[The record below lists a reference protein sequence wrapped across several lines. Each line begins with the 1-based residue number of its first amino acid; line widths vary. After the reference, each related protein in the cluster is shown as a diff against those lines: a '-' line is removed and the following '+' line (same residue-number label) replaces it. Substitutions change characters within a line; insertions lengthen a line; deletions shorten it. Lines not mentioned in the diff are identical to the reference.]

1 MNRFTP
7 GRIFKSRG
15 RQYQI
20 LGTKDH
26 WCRDGRYV
34 EMIRYQSVCA
44 EPGCNAVFTALTT
57 KSRIQK
63 GQLNKRCELHHA
75 PGIPAPLKKLKQKP
89 AKTARPKKRR
99 LVPRTPA
106 ITPAA
111 RMAARRERA
120 VQRALVAVQRVQRL
134 SYLD

>member
-7 GRIFKSRG
+7 GRCFQSRG
-15 RQYQI
+15 RPYQL

-44 EPGCNAVFTALTT
+44 EPGCARIFRALAT
-57 KSRIQK
+57 KSRVRK
-63 GQLNKRCELHHA
+63 GELNKRCELHHA
-75 PGIPAPLKKLKQKP
+75 PGIPAPIKKARQKPSKKSLKKS
-89 AKTARPKKRR
+89 PKK
-99 LVPRTPA
+99 PTA
-106 ITPAA
+106 AA
-111 RMAARRERA
+111 RLAARRERA
-120 VQRALVAVQRVQRL
+120 VAQAIIAVQRVQRL

>member
-34 EMIRYQSVCA
+34 ELIRYQSVCA
-44 EPGCNAVFTALTT
+44 EPGCKRAFEALAT
-57 KSRIQK
+57 KTMLRRGK
-63 GQLNKRCELHHA
+63 LNKRCERHHA
-75 PGIPAPLKKLKQKP
+75 PGVPAPAKKAKP
-89 AKTARPKKRR
+89 KPTKKAKLKKRR
-99 LVPRTPA
+99 L
-106 ITPAA
+106 AA
-111 RMAARRERA
+111 RAPAMSPEARERA
-120 VQRALVAVQRVQRL
+120 RLVWKATLAVQRGQQP
-134 SYLD
+134 SYLA

>member
-1 MNRFTP
+1 MSPFTP
-7 GRIFKSRG
+7 GRVFKSRG

-26 WCRDGRYV
+26 WCLDGRYV

-44 EPGCNAVFTALTT
+44 EPGCRRIFMALTT
-57 KSRIQK
+57 KTRLRR

-75 PGIPAPLKKLKQKP
+75 PGVPAPIKKAKP
-89 AKTARPKKRR
+89 KTAKAVRPKKRH
-99 LVPRTPA
+99 LVPRTPV
-106 ITPAA
+106 ITLAA
-111 RMAARRERA
+111 RLAARRERA
-120 VQRALVAVQRVQRL
+120 VQRAMLAVQRVQRP

>member
-26 WCRDGRYV
+26 WTRDGRYV
-34 EMIRYQSVCA
+34 EMIRYQSTCA
-44 EPGCNAVFTALTT
+44 ETCCGRTFRALTT
-57 KSRIQK
+57 KSRIRK

-75 PGIPAPLKKLKQKP
+75 PGIPIPVKKARKK
-89 AKTARPKKRR
+89 RPKAHVKK
-99 LVPRTPA
+99 PTA
-106 ITPAA
+106 AA
-111 RMAARRERA
+111 RLAARRERA
-120 VQRALVAVQRVQRL
+120 LERAILAMQRVQRP

>member
-20 LGTKDH
+20 IGLKDH
-26 WCRDGRYV
+26 WCRDSRYV

-44 EPGCNAVFTALTT
+44 EPGCKRVFQALST
-57 KSRIQK
+57 KTRVRK

-75 PGIPAPLKKLKQKP
+75 PGIPVPVKK
-89 AKTARPKKRR
+89 ARKKRPVVR
-99 LVPRTPA
+99 AKKPTA
-106 ITPAA
+106 AA
-111 RMAARRERA
+111 RLAARRGRAIERA
-120 VQRALVAVQRVQRL
+120 LIALQRVQRP